1 MYWKASFVERITRRG
16 FSNGN
21 IYIYIYIFEQ
31 LVSRSFS
38 SSRALNF
45 DTVCHSV
52 PRYPSIPV
60 VCYSD
65 ASNYASL
72 MPLTFDERAGEVSS
86 PHKLLS
92 RVHATLSAVFASK
105 YRRNESESSQL
116 ILFRCARIGL
126 ETREMVRCK
135 GEDKATKGEGGIF
148 HEEGG
153 NNSGRF
159 IVV

>member
-1 MYWKASFVERITRRG
+1 MYWKASFVERTRGEDFR
-16 FSNGN
+16 
-21 IYIYIYIFEQ
+21 YIYIYIFEQ

-38 SSRALNF
+38 NSGALNF

-86 PHKLLS
+86 PRTQTSVARARHPPRHFHLEISGKD
-92 RVHATLSAVFASK
+92 FA
-105 YRRNESESSQL
+105 RGESSL
-116 ILFRCARIGL
+116 
-126 ETREMVRCK
+126 
-135 GEDKATKGEGGIF
+135 EGGGGGESINSFPFF
-148 HEEGG
+148 HFFTFER
-153 NNSGRF
+153 SF
-159 IVV
+159 C